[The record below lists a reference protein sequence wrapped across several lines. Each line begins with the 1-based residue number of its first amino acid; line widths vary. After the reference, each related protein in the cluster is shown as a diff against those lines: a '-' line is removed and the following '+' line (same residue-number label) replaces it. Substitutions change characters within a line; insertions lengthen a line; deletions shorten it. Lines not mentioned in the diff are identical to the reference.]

1 MTGGCLTKP
10 NLQPKIKF
18 DQLPKKAFNQTPNL
32 TENFD
37 QLKMSREI
45 RSSDHSPRKSQHF
58 QKVGLVNRD

>member
-37 QLKMSREI
+37 QLKMSSEI
-45 RSSDHSPRKSQHF
+45 RSSDHSP
-58 QKVGLVNRD
+58 LVNML